1 MSKKDISNL
10 NDDKF
15 DEMIIDN
22 EIERWAREKG
32 HISNPS
38 IHLEE
43 ELPEIPL
50 ATNHTVFYKPDDRK
64 VTDLTVEELRN
75 ILRTEILV
83 NVLPYVN
90 QTKISDINHGFFQ
103 TSTDIRTWID
113 PNKEPH
119 KTWMQHKDEDTD

>member
-1 MSKKDISNL
+1 MNKKDISKL
-10 NDDKF
+10 NNNEF

-43 ELPEIPL
+43 ELPIIKDNRL
-50 ATNHTVFYKPDDRK
+50 VS
-64 VTDLTVEELRN
+64 DLTVDELRN
-75 ILRTEILV
+75 IVRTEILL

-90 QTKISDINHGFFQ
+90 QTKIPDTNHGFFQ
-103 TSTDIRTWID
+103 TNTDIRTWID

-119 KTWMQHKDEDTD
+119 KTWMQHKDEDIY

>member
-1 MSKKDISNL
+1 MNKKDISNL

-22 EIERWAREKG
+22 EIERWTREKG
-32 HISNPS
+32 HTSSSS

-43 ELPEIPL
+43 ESPFIKDNRLV
-50 ATNHTVFYKPDDRK
+50 A
-64 VTDLTVEELRN
+64 DLTVDELRN

-103 TSTDIRTWID
+103 THTDIRTWID